1 MNHKTL
7 SILYWATTAA
17 HLLFEGLLI
26 AGNTAVLIPAMIT
39 KALLM
44 PVLIGYYYK
53 ATGPVITAA
62 QKLIMVGLVFSWSGD
77 VNLMMPR
84 LESLKPYEELFFLAG
99 LVSFLITHVL
109 YIFSFKKDFAN
120 NSQAGILKTKPWLVL
135 PILGGLAGLLAI
147 LVPTIQANEPDM
159 LLPVVV
165 YASVITLMVIFA
177 INRWGKVSEAGFGA
191 VMAGA
196 LLFMFSDSNI
206 AINKFHTQFSLAPLV
221 IMATYISSQ
230 YLFAWGTR
238 KGA

>member
-1 MNHKTL
+1 MNHAKTL
-7 SILYWATTAA
+7 AYLYGLTAVA
-17 HLLFEGLLI
+17 HLAFEGMLI
-26 AGNTAVLIPAMIT
+26 ADMAVLYPAMLT

-44 PVLIGYYYK
+44 PVLIWYYVK
-53 ATGPVITAA
+53 AAGPSMNGA
-62 QKLIMVGLVFSWSGD
+62 QKLILVGLIFSWSGD

-84 LESLKPYEELFFLAG
+84 LANFQPYEELFFLAG

-109 YIFSFKKDFAN
+109 YMLSFKKDFAN
-120 NSQAGILKTKPWLVL
+120 NPQPGILKAKPWLVL
-135 PILGGLAGLLAI
+135 PILAALGGLLAI

-159 LLPVVV
+159 LIPVIV

-177 INRWGKVSEAGFGA
+177 INRHGKVSAGSFGA
-191 VMAGA
+191 VIAGA

-206 AINKFHTQFSLAPLV
+206 AINKFHTPFALAPLV
-221 IMATYISSQ
+221 IMSTYMASQ